1 MRGDGAC
8 GGQGSAQSPSPN
20 QSPISAA
27 RTYESDPGADL
38 RDRVQGRVR
47 FSLDP
52 GVRVQG
58 RVRFALDPRVRVQGR
73 VRFALDRGV
82 RFQEGVRDLLWTGE
96 SESKNGSDLA
106 RHLLRLGFV
115 WSVAV
120 AEKGVVL
127 MDGAP
132 DLTSLAI

>member
-58 RVRFALDPRVRVQGR
+58 RARFALDPRVRVQGR
-73 VRFALDRGV
+73 VRFALDRGNDSKKESAICFGPESPSP
-82 RFQEGVRDLLWTGE
+82 RTGPIWQ
-96 SESKNGSDLA
+96 GIYLDWALFG
-106 RHLLRLGFV
+106 RWRLPKR
-115 WSVAV
+115 A
-120 AEKGVVL
+120 L
-127 MDGAP
+127 C
-132 DLTSLAI
+132 